1 MASLQCKLKLTPMLY
16 LALAVLLLVSSVT
29 AQMNCSI
36 DISVTPSTWSAAG
49 DAYLMELFIVN
60 DLIPISV
67 VDLTLP
73 ASCNLVC
80 HAPYGDLMFNNL
92 TNVNAHCYCNG
103 TVSQSEA
110 YFQNNLTFN
119 GAVYCILDQE
129 EGGDTASA
137 VLYYQEGTTSSN
149 PCYEDF
155 CSSLSSSDMCNASG
169 ICNDHNDCTE
179 DYCGAGADAGCACFF
194 VWNSALPGCSL
205 STNTAASAEIQNNF
219 TSYPKCTQ
227 TCPSSG
233 YWPVPC
239 DFYNQET
246 SQQECLVSDCQL
258 CLLASGVPYGPTCY
272 PPATTPT
279 PSAVITPS
287 PTPADM
293 QSSTETPATVS
304 PSLATSTPSP
314 TPASPTTGSSPTP
327 VAQTPSPSPDVTPTP
342 VDPPSPTPTPAEPP
356 SPTPVPVT
364 SVECISLGPI
374 GCCVNGTCIVLD
386 SCECDA
392 TGYIAG
398 NVDAC
403 AATTICNSAQPVDPS
418 PTTDTSASPSPSP
431 SPSPEPLPTPT
442 TTPTPS
448 PTPSPIPD
456 PTPSPTPVAQLPVDT
471 STDSTTTTSP
481 SPAQESPATPTP
493 TPSPEATPSPIATP
507 TDVSDALPTPSPTPV
522 SVIDLES
529 NATTVN
535 QGCSRCV
542 ISSEHWFNNTAVF
555 RSMITADDW
564 LCELDPLVV
573 VHSSNTDAADLWVAA
588 AVQHYSYILNSRQ
601 ANITETGAGNQS
613 SVSTECSLN
622 FAQDADVQACA
633 EILSLVLAS
642 ACNGQYLPEIPSYQ
656 TNVTLHCTLLL
667 DDYLRGDGE
676 YAVCDP
682 SIQPTA
688 PCQPPV
694 NSSDTDEDGVDD
706 TCDNCPTEFNPSQAD
721 CDGDGV
727 GDVCAIAR
735 CGNGC
740 IEADEECDNGYG
752 NCVEGDN
759 CQPGMCT
766 QTCVLVPSA
775 GPVGVELVN
784 TTNTTEITTTSDSSS
799 SSTVPSGP
807 FSSAVVAG
815 LTAAVLVGALLFA
828 YLMVLYQTCSVQAR
842 MPHSDKRL

>member
-1 MASLQCKLKLTPMLY
+1 MLG
-16 LALAVLLLVSSVT
+16 LAVAILLLVSSVS
-29 AQMNCSI
+29 AQMLNCSI
-36 DISVTPSTWSAAG
+36 DISVSPSTWSAAG
-49 DAYLMELFIVN
+49 DAYLMELFITN

-110 YFQNNLTFN
+110 YFQNNLTFT

-137 VLYYQEGTTSSN
+137 VLYYQEGQSAGN

-155 CSSLSSSDMCNASG
+155 CSSLTSSSMCNASG

-179 DYCGAGADAGCACFF
+179 DYCGTGTDAACACVF

-205 STNTAASAEIQNNF
+205 STNSASSAEIQNNF

-233 YWPVPC
+233 YWPIPC

-272 PPATTPT
+272 PPGTTPSPT
-279 PSAVITPS
+279 AVTTPS
-287 PTPADM
+287 PTPVDI
-293 QSSTETPATVS
+293 QTSTETTVTAS
-304 PSLATSTPSP
+304 SSVAAPTPSP
-314 TPASPTTGSSPTP
+314 TPVNSPSPTP
-327 VAQTPSPSPDVTPTP
+327 VPQTPSPSQV
-342 VDPPSPTPTPAEPP
+342 VTPTPAEPP
-356 SPTPVPVT
+356 SPTPIPTDSGDCVT
-364 SVECISLGPI
+364 IGSV
-374 GCCVNGTCIVLD
+374 GCCVNETCVTID
-386 SCECDA
+386 YCECEA
-392 TGYIAG
+392 TGYVAG

-403 AATTICNSAQPVDPS
+403 LATTICRPADPS
-418 PTTDTSASPSPSP
+418 PTSDTSLSPSPSP

-442 TTPTPS
+442 PFPTPS
-448 PTPSPIPD
+448 PTSSPIPD

-481 SPAQESPATPTP
+481 IPVEETPATPSP
-493 TPSPEATPSPIATP
+493 TPSPEATPTPIASPIDVATP
-507 TDVSDALPTPSPTPV
+507 TPTPTPAVVSDALPTPTP
-522 SVIDLES
+522 IAAIELDS
-529 NATTVN
+529 NTTTVD

-542 ISSEHWFNNTAVF
+542 ITSEQWFNNTAIF
-555 RSMITADDW
+555 RDLITADDW

-573 VHSSNTDAADLWVAA
+573 VHSSNTEAADLWAA
-588 AVQHYSYILNSRQ
+588 AAIQHYSYVLNSRY
-601 ANITETGAGNQS
+601 ANITGTAAGNQTT
-613 SVSTECSLN
+613 VSTDCSLN

-656 TNVTLHCTLLL
+656 ANVTLHCTLLL
-667 DDYLRGDGE
+667 DDYLRGGGE
-676 YAVCDP
+676 YSVCD
-682 SIQPTA
+682 SSNQPTA
-688 PCQPPV
+688 VCQPPV

-706 TCDNCPTEFNPSQAD
+706 TCDNCPTEFNPNQAD

-727 GDVCAIAR
+727 GDICAATR

-740 IEADEECDNGYG
+740 IEANEECDNGYG
-752 NCVEGDN
+752 NCLEGYN

-766 QTCVLVPSA
+766 QACTLVPSS
-775 GPVGVELVN
+775 GPIGVELVN
-784 TTNTTEITTTSDSSS
+784 TTNTTETTTTDSSS
-799 SSTVPSGP
+799 SSTTAPSGP
-807 FSSAVVAG
+807 FSPVVVAG

-842 MPHSDKRL
+842 NPRSDKRL